1 MPYILGILTYLKEV
15 VSNND
20 FDTTSFFVNLLV

>member
-20 FDTTSFFVNLLV
+20 FDTISFFVHL